1 MFEIKNEVTI
11 NGINNVVDALN
22 SIDANLNNLVI
33 LFFIFIIWN
42 IASTSFSELNKQK
55 YGK

>member
-42 IASTSFSELNKQK
+42 IASTLFSELNK
-55 YGK
+55 

>member
-33 LFFIFIIWN
+33 LFFILIIWN